1 MATMILTVGNTTP
14 MAIVPLVLKP
24 PLLPGPEAADFSAG
38 GEAAPDVDA
47 GMDVDEPVWLEV
59 ACEDPTAFE
68 EVLVSEPHSTA
79 KEKR

>member
-24 PLLPGPEAADFSAG
+24 PLLPDPEAADFSG

-59 ACEDPTAFE
+59 ACEDPAAFE
-68 EVLVSEPHSTA
+68 EVLVSEPHFTA
-79 KEKR
+79 NDKR